1 MAINSSGY
9 DTTLYGEDE
18 WALWHGAV
26 RPYGV
31 REYGDGKVTALSGA
45 GLTCQVA
52 AGTVY
57 GWGVRDVITAPQN
70 VTFGAAPSSGTRYDL
85 VAMRRD
91 WSGSAGGP
99 SSIVVIPGSTT
110 RALPTRNRNPGTL
123 DDQPLALVPIT
134 ATSASPGTPIDLRT
148 WGVGTIRCDDIMAI
162 TAGDWP
168 IGTQVWV
175 GQGKNAARY
184 EVQASGAATRSVVQ
198 IPRVPVTS
206 PAPVSVTTNSSG
218 AAQITHNLGW
228 RPARMTFSFNVPGGY
243 DKVVQIE
250 QSSDATQTTATIAT
264 LVATVSDS
272 TAGGPRPFVGVIG
285 QLTWTAY
292 EGIA

>member
-9 DTTLYGEDE
+9 DTPLYGEDE

-31 REYGDGKVTALSGA
+31 REYGDAKVTALTGA

-99 SSIVVIPGSTT
+99 SSIVVIPGTTT
-110 RALPTRNRNPGTL
+110 RAIPTRNRTPGTM

-148 WGVGTIRCDDIMAI
+148 WGVGTVRCDDIMAF

-168 IGTQVWV
+168 IGTQIRV

-184 EVQASGAATRSVVQ
+184 EVQQSGAASRSVVQ
-198 IPRVPVTS
+198 LPRNPI
-206 PAPVSVTTNSSG
+206 SG
-218 AAQITHNLGW
+218 
-228 RPARMTFSFNVPGGY
+228 
-243 DKVVQIE
+243 
-250 QSSDATQTTATIAT
+250 
-264 LVATVSDS
+264 VATVILDANGTGSFLHGLGWKPLYMSFQWVDPTPAGYDNLVGITYAAGLPI
-272 TAGGPRPFVGVIG
+272 TATAASIQFVVGTSNAIG
-285 QLTWTAY
+285 QYSNRTVTIGWTAY